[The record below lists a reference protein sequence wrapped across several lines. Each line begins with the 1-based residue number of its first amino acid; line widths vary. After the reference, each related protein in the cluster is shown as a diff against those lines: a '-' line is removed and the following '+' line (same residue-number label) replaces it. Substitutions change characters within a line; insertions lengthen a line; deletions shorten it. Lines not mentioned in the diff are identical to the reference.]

1 MRAGRAAERCRPN
14 LRGPKRWLELYQPAG
29 RALRTH
35 QLAVRTK
42 DDWSLAAI
50 GRRRRPVM
58 NAAENKKKHCV
69 AAYFDR
75 KCSARHDQQ
84 VQRPADE
91 NGE

>member
-1 MRAGRAAERCRPN
+1 
-14 LRGPKRWLELYQPAG
+14 
-29 RALRTH
+29 
-35 QLAVRTK
+35 
-42 DDWSLAAI
+42 
-50 GRRRRPVM
+50 M